1 MSDMA
6 HDSFYVLFGWATNL
20 THEYIINEN
29 QVFNFVSMMFSICY
43 KTGGC
48 KNMDSDMRH
57 IIHYYQTGKEE
68 ASKEKPGVATYCYF
82 ES

>member
-1 MSDMA
+1 
-6 HDSFYVLFGWATNL
+6 
-20 THEYIINEN
+20 
-29 QVFNFVSMMFSICY
+29 
-43 KTGGC
+43 
-48 KNMDSDMRH
+48 MDSDMRH